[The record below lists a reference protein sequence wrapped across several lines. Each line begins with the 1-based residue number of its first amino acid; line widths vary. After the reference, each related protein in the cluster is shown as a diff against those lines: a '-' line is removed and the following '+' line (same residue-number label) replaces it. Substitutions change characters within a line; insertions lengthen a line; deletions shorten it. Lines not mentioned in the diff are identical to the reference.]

1 MKVIDTIVQNV
12 NIIYYERRL
21 KVVGIQCLRKDA
33 VFLRKCTNSFTRS
46 ATLKTLGSPRNCS
59 YGTLFDAY
67 FGLSVDMIERI

>member
-46 ATLKTLGSPRNCS
+46 ATLKNWARHVTAVTARYSMHTLVCQS
-59 YGTLFDAY
+59 
-67 FGLSVDMIERI
+67 I